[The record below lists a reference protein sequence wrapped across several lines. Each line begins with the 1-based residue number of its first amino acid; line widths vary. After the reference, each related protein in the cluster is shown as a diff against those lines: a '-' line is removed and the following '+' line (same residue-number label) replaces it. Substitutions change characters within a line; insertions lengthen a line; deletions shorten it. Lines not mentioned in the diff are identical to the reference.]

1 MVSEGTCESH
11 IRGLLRICR
20 FRSGPGVLQGLYKFV
35 FETPRGSGSGVMF
48 ATPDGRLYGGNSGS
62 SLIGSYTEKDG
73 VYASE
78 LTMSRH
84 NHDPNY
90 VAHYPVDNIV
100 MNFTGALRGDELHS
114 EGHAPALPG
123 AVLRAIMTPIND
135 ADAPPP
141 GKVGPDGISNGLYS
155 IHIKMLDGI
164 DGGTTGVM
172 LLQDGN
178 IRGGDAFFDYIGAYS
193 SANGRWKG
201 EIVNREHTL
210 TRGERPLF
218 GGYEVGI
225 GFSGTYD
232 GEDAEGEATALAG
245 KRSIRFKAVLRK
257 LVSIED

>member
-1 MVSEGTCESH
+1 M
-11 IRGLLRICR
+11 
-20 FRSGPGVLQGLYKFV
+20 GVLQGLYKFW
-35 FETPRGSGSGVMF
+35 FETPRGSGTGVVF
-48 ATPDGRLYGGNSGS
+48 ATPGGKLYGGNSGS

-73 VYASE
+73 VYSSE

-90 VAHYPVDNIV
+90 VAQYPVDNVV
-100 MNFTGALRGDELHS
+100 MTFNGGLRGNEFHS
-114 EGHAPALPG
+114 EGRTSAIPG

-135 ADAPPP
+135 VDAPPP
-141 GKVGPDGISNGLYS
+141 GKVGPDGLGNGLYS
-155 IHIKMLDGI
+155 IHLRMLDGL
-164 DGGTTGVM
+164 DGGNTGVM

-193 SANGRWKG
+193 SAKGRWKG

-210 TRGERPLF
+210 SQGERPIF

-232 GEDAEGEATALAG
+232 SESAEAEATALAG

-257 LVSIED
+257 LISVED

>member
-1 MVSEGTCESH
+1 M
-11 IRGLLRICR
+11 
-20 FRSGPGVLQGLYKFV
+20 LQGLYKFWY
-35 FETPRGSGSGVMF
+35 ETPHGQGSGVCF

-62 SLIGSYTEKDG
+62 SLVGTYTEKDG

-78 LTMSRH
+78 FVMSRH

-90 VAHYPVDNIV
+90 VAHYPVDNIAMSFV
-100 MNFTGALRGDELHS
+100 GRLVGKELHS
-114 EGHAPALPG
+114 EGRIREIPE
-123 AVLRAIMTPIND
+123 AVLKAIMTPIND
-135 ADAPPP
+135 DDAPPP
-141 GKVGPDGISNGLYS
+141 GKVAPDGISNGLYS

-164 DGGTTGVM
+164 DGGNTGVM
-172 LLQDGN
+172 LLKDGN

-210 TRGERPLF
+210 SRGERPLF

-232 GEDAEGEATALAG
+232 SEGAEGEATALAG

-257 LVSIED
+257 LVDVEG